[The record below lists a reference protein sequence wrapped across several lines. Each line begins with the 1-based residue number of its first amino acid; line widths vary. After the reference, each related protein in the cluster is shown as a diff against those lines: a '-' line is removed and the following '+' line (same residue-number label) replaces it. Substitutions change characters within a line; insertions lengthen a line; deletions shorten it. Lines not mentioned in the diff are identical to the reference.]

1 MGSARRHEG
10 GAEAATAG
18 AVEGE
23 AGWEQGGGRR
33 VDQGRVAGG
42 VRTAHPAFSLL
53 SNLLCSSDR
62 RCGPE
67 MIVVSEVGWAGV
79 LVGCTPVEEDRTV
92 VQSMTI
98 TESTTRE

>member
-1 MGSARRHEG
+1 
-10 GAEAATAG
+10 
-18 AVEGE
+18 
-23 AGWEQGGGRR
+23 
-33 VDQGRVAGG
+33 
-42 VRTAHPAFSLL
+42 
-53 SNLLCSSDR
+53 
-62 RCGPE
+62 